1 MYKKSLSL
9 RVSDTIIGLRKMG
22 DAKGEI
28 KKELTQKDLARD
40 LEMSNKTISDYEV
53 GKTDIKL
60 LVFAKIA
67 KLFGYNLFLGLLPE
81 KALDGDIDRYKQCV
95 DLNKILMDQPEDKVR
110 HVLHDLG
117 VDINI

>member
-1 MYKKSLSL
+1 MKSKSLTL

-22 DAKGEI
+22 DAKGEV

-60 LVFAKIA
+60 LVLEKIV
-67 KLFGYNLFLGLLPE
+67 KLFGYNLVLVMIPE
-81 KALDGDIDRYKQCV
+81 DAINGDIDKYKQCV
-95 DLNKILMDQPEDKVR
+95 DLNKILMDHPEDIVR